1 MQMLSTMLGTCKH
14 PLADA
19 ITIIRKGWEQKTVL
33 VRMWGSQSPCAL
45 LVGRTNG
52 AAAVENST
60 EFP

>member
-1 MQMLSTMLGTCKH
+1 MLGTCKH